1 MKVKPKSNTNT
12 NSNPNQSQSSKQQL
26 PPLKPPIYRG
36 IKWRGRRGKLRL
48 PMTIYLFQLYA
59 CSQIER

>member
-36 IKWRGRRGKLRL
+36 GFKKLNK
-48 PMTIYLFQLYA
+48 
-59 CSQIER
+59 